1 MKCAYH
7 PQKEAVVNCSICRK
21 PLCEKCGEQKAGE
34 NIICSRCIALSA
46 ANEAANG
53 VDEREL
59 KHEEKKTEAA
69 QKGKRPHVA
78 MIVVIILAVLVLL
91 ANVYMYMGPNVPEIA
106 QFDPNEHPLLT
117 ADLINDGIEDYAGDH
132 GGQFPGK
139 LADLSGKYLPYENIT
154 PSVLDMFSYKRF
166 SPHPMNFGSRTPKAG
181 NFQTSCLGRRIND
194 GQNSG
199 KNCTKGFHAR

>member
-117 ADLINDGIEDYAGDH
+117 ADLINDGIEEYAGDH

-166 SPHPMNFGSRTPKAG
+166 SPTSYELRFKDAKSREFSDIVFGRED
-181 NFQTSCLGRRIND
+181 Q
-194 GQNSG
+194 
-199 KNCTKGFHAR
+199 